1 MQTLYKEKSKQ
12 YSELKLELEEVK
24 AERERLKMALVV
36 KEDMISKED
45 ILWKQARNTLDTD
58 LEDTCFE
65 RLQEVFGGI
74 LNITDTA
81 EQNTNVTETDQRILE
96 YIEGAHVKGTALDHH

>member
-1 MQTLYKEKSKQ
+1 MQALYKEKSKQ
-12 YSELKLELEEVK
+12 CSELKLELEEVK

-45 ILWKQARNTLDTD
+45 LLWKQARNTLDTD

-74 LNITDTA
+74 LNTTDTA
-81 EQNTNVTETDQRILE
+81 EQDPSVTETDQRILE
-96 YIEGAHVKGTALDHH
+96 YIEGAHGKGTDHH